1 MQHILVP
8 IFICVVLPVA
18 VVLITG
24 IIRMNTVR
32 QRTQVLL
39 KAIEVNKDADVER
52 LAESL
57 RPPRKTLEEL
67 LSLRLLRGCIF
78 SLTGLVLICV
88 GLILL
93 AASFDIEATV
103 WTIITGAILI
113 AIGASYLIVYR
124 MTRKCTE
131 TTVTTT
137 SAEKL

>member
-1 MQHILVP
+1 MQHTLVP

-39 KAIEVNKDADVER
+39 KAIEVNKNADVER
-52 LAESL
+52 LAESM
-57 RPPRKTLEEL
+57 RPPRKTPEEL

-88 GLILL
+88 GLIL
-93 AASFDIEATV
+93 AVSFDIEATV

-131 TTVTTT
+131 TTATTT

>member
-39 KAIEVNKDADVER
+39 KAIEVNKNADVER
-52 LAESL
+52 LAESM
-57 RPPRKTLEEL
+57 RPPRKTPEEL

-88 GLILL
+88 GLIL
-93 AASFDIEATV
+93 AVSFDIEATV

-131 TTVTTT
+131 TTATTT